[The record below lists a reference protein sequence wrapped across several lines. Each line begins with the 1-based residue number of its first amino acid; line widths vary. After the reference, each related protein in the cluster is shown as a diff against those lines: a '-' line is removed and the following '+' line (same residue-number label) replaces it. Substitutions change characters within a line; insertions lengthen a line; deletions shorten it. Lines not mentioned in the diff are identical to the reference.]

1 MSLIC
6 LPPAVM
12 LKVCVQWLQIMLKT
26 RIEIGL
32 KFLKKK
38 KKEENKQRGLDNY
51 KDHNEEF

>member
-1 MSLIC
+1 
-6 LPPAVM
+6 
-12 LKVCVQWLQIMLKT
+12 MLKT

-38 KKEENKQRGLDNY
+38 KKKEKKQRGLDNY